1 MPESRFDAECDTDPG
16 AENKKGWTCF
26 GKQATLFD

>member
-1 MPESRFDAECDTDPG
+1 MPESRFDAECDADPG
-16 AENKKGWTCF
+16 ENKKGWTCF